1 MPAQTIPLSHVRL
14 DEQGRAWIAGTT
26 VKVIEVALDHL
37 ANGWSPEEIQY
48 QHYGALS
55 LAQIYAALSYY
66 HDHRAEFDAEI
77 QRQLGQAE
85 ALRVAAGESPFRKR
99 LREQGRLR

>member
-1 MPAQTIPLSHVRL
+1 MPTRTIPPSHLRL
-14 DEQGRAWIAGTT
+14 DEQGRAWIGGTT
-26 VKVIEVALDHL
+26 VKVIDVALDHL

-66 HDHRAEFDAEI
+66 HDHRPEFDAEI
-77 QRQLGQAE
+77 QGQLQEAE
-85 ALRVAAGESPFRKR
+85 ALRTAAGESPFRRR
-99 LREQGRLR
+99 LREQGRLP

>member
-1 MPAQTIPLSHVRL
+1 MPTQTIPMSHLRL

-26 VKVIEVALDHL
+26 VKVVEVVLDHL

-48 QHYGALS
+48 KHYGALS

-66 HDHRAEFDAEI
+66 HDHRAVFDAEI
-77 QRQLGQAE
+77 QGQLQEAE
-85 ALRVAAGESPFRKR
+85 ALRNAAGESPFRRR
-99 LREQGRLR
+99 LREQGRLP